1 MVAEPVRVLLS
12 GGMTRYYGLY
22 AALLSLCA
30 VVSMCWFSDAAV
42 HTGFLVAPQGCR
54 MSWMS
59 PHYVLQAEFNAT
71 WTPLARRYTLWL
83 YREKGFEDGHT
94 VRVCEGSS

>member
-1 MVAEPVRVLLS
+1 MVVEPIRVLS
-12 GGMTRYYGLY
+12 GGMTRYYSLY
-22 AALLSLCA
+22 AALLSLGA
-30 VVSMCWFSDAAV
+30 VMSMYWFSDAAV
-42 HTGFLVAPQGCR
+42 HTGLLVSPQGCQ

-59 PHYVLQAEFNAT
+59 PRYILQAEFNAT

-94 VRVCEGSS
+94 VRACGNSS

>member
-1 MVAEPVRVLLS
+1 
-12 GGMTRYYGLY
+12 MTRYYGLY
-22 AALLSLCA
+22 AVLLSLCA
-30 VVSMCWFSDAAV
+30 VMNMYWFSDAAV
-42 HTGFLVAPQGCR
+42 NSGLLVSPQGCQ

-83 YREKGFEDGHT
+83 YREKGFEDGHI
-94 VRVCEGSS
+94 VRTCRSDSLACLTAS